1 MTHEDVGYEFRL
13 KKEMKKEIIFWKKQ
27 NIINL
32 ELNIFHKKY

>member
-1 MTHEDVGYEFRL
+1 MTHEAVGYEFRL